1 MRSASRQQFENF
13 SMPDAAIRSSAM
25 SVAEI
30 DTMRAVEDDLWW
42 YRGLR
47 RHVVE
52 SIQPPHP
59 AFKLLDAGCGTGG
72 MLAHLRAAFPEATLT
87 AMDFGERAL
96 ELTGERRLGAE
107 LVRGSTDEM
116 PFADEQFDVVL
127 SLDVIVLH
135 GIDDAKAMREMH
147 RVLRPGG
154 QLIMNVAAFD
164 FLRGSHDAATNMA
177 RRYTRP
183 RLAHLMAKAGF
194 RVERMTYWNMS
205 LMPALAVVRWASRAK
220 AQQPD
225 VRSDLKPV
233 WAPLNA
239 ALAALTQAELA
250 ISHKISLPFGTS
262 LFAVARK

>member
-1 MRSASRQQFENF
+1 MG
-13 SMPDAAIRSSAM
+13 DAATRSSAM

-30 DTMRAVEDDLWW
+30 DTMRSVEDDLWW

-47 RHVVE
+47 RHVVQ
-52 SIQPPHP
+52 SIAAPQP

-72 MLAHLRAAFPEATLT
+72 MLAHVRAAFPEAALT

-96 ELTGERRLGAE
+96 ELTGQRGLGAE
-107 LVRGSTDEM
+107 LVQGSTDAL
-116 PFADEQFDVVL
+116 PFGDAEFDVVL

-135 GIDDAKAMREMH
+135 GIDDAKAIREMF

-177 RRYTRP
+177 RRYTRSK
-183 RLAHLMAKAGF
+183 LAHLMAKAGF

-205 LMPALAVVRWASRAK
+205 LTPAVAAVRWASRAK

-225 VRSDLKPV
+225 VRSDLKPM
-233 WAPLNA
+233 WPPLNA
-239 ALAALTQAELA
+239 ALAAIAHTEFA
-250 ISHKISLPFGTS
+250 ISRSISLPFGTS

>member
-1 MRSASRQQFENF
+1 
-13 SMPDAAIRSSAM
+13 M

-30 DTMRAVEDDLWW
+30 DTMRSVEDDLWW

-52 SIQPPHP
+52 SIAAPDA

-72 MLAHLRAAFPEATLT
+72 MLAHVRAAFPQAALT

-96 ELTGERRLGAE
+96 ELTGQRDLGAE
-107 LVRGSTDEM
+107 LVQGSTDAL
-116 PFADEQFDVVL
+116 PFAEAEFDVVL

-135 GIDDAKAMREMH
+135 GIDDAKAIREMF

-183 RLAHLMAKAGF
+183 KLAHLMGKAGF
-194 RVERMTYWNMS
+194 RVEKMTYWNMS
-205 LMPALAVVRWASRAK
+205 LMPAVAAVRWASRGK

-225 VRSDLKPV
+225 VRSDLKPM
-233 WAPLNA
+233 WPPLNK
-239 ALAALTQAELA
+239 ALAAIAHTELA
-250 ISHKISLPFGTS
+250 ISRSISLPFGTS
-262 LFAVARK
+262 LFTVARK

>member
-1 MRSASRQQFENF
+1 
-13 SMPDAAIRSSAM
+13 M
-25 SVAEI
+25 SVAEL
-30 DTMRAVEDDLWW
+30 DTMRSVEDDLWW
-42 YRGLR
+42 YRALR

-52 SIQPPHP
+52 SIDAPR
-59 AFKLLDAGCGTGG
+59 AGFKLLDAGCGTGG
-72 MLAHLRAAFPEATLT
+72 MLAYVRARYPEAALT
-87 AMDFGERAL
+87 GLDFGERAL
-96 ELTGERRLGAE
+96 ELTEQRALGAR
-107 LVRGSTDEM
+107 LVQGSTDQL
-116 PFADEQFDVVL
+116 PFGEAEFDTLL

-135 GIDDAKAMREMH
+135 GIDDAKAIREMH

-205 LMPALAVVRWASRAK
+205 LMPAVAAVRWASRGK

-225 VRSDLKPV
+225 VRSDLKPM
-233 WAPLNA
+233 WPPLNA
-239 ALAALTQAELA
+239 ALAAIAHTELA
-250 ISHKISLPFGTS
+250 ISRSISLPFGTS
-262 LFAVARK
+262 LFTVARK